1 MDWSTSCKSGA
12 TTLPAQAPE
21 MMQSLLEER
30 FQMKTHREKK
40 EFPVYAL
47 VIAKGGPKMKETAP
61 DADPAKPDAKGQD
74 QNYDTAAADSD
85 TAAHSTAILD
95 ITAFSLV
102 SPTHGSIRITKEI

>member
-1 MDWSTSCKSGA
+1 
-12 TTLPAQAPE
+12 LR
-21 MMQSLLEER
+21 LL
-30 FQMKTHREKK
+30 
-40 EFPVYAL
+40 L
-47 VIAKGGPKMKETAP
+47 VIAYLQKRTRIA
-61 DADPAKPDAKGQD
+61 PAKPDAKGQD